1 MARPPRRTLSGCVA
15 TCSKGGTFNMIT
27 DIAALAADPSPL
39 ARTITVDGV
48 ELGVRALLP
57 QDEGALVA
65 FLAGLSGT
73 SRRFWHGDTAHEV
86 AAADWIEAIGRYDK
100 LRLVAV
106 DGTGLA
112 GVVDLSLSLP
122 AGHEITRYAE
132 HGIQLDPERTARFG
146 PCVAGRWQ
154 GRGLADALIPPAW
167 DAIRLLGRDVVVLF
181 GGVHENNE
189 RARRFY
195 RRHGFVEVGA
205 LDMWRRL

>member
-1 MARPPRRTLSGCVA
+1 
-15 TCSKGGTFNMIT
+15 MIT

-39 ARTITVDGV
+39 ARTITVDGAG
-48 ELGVRALLP
+48 LSIRALLP
-57 QDEGALVA
+57 GDGEALVA

-73 SRRFWHGDTAHEV
+73 SRRFWHGDTDHEV
-86 AAADWIEAIGRYDK
+86 AAAGWIEAIGRYDK

-106 DGTGLA
+106 DRVGLA

-122 AGHEITRYAE
+122 EGHEITRYAE
-132 HGIQLDPERTARFG
+132 HGIHLDPERTARFG
-146 PCVAGRWQ
+146 PCVADRWQ

-167 DAIRLLGRDVVVLF
+167 EAIRRLGRDVVVLF
-181 GGVHENNE
+181 GGVHEDNA

-195 RRHGFVEVGA
+195 RRHGFTEVGA